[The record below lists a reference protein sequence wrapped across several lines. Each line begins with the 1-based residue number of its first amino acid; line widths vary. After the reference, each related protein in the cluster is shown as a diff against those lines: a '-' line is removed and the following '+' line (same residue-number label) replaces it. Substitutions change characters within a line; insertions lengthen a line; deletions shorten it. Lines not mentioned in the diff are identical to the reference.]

1 MAGQRVSPGSVHGRT
16 ARITEELVV
25 SENTIRTHMRR
36 LYAKLNVHKK
46 QEPLDLPESV
56 KANEIQAVRPVD
68 ADGRGR
74 TMDAARQMWSA
85 DTDDGCGPK
94 DAARRVFG
102 GRALLAGRFYELA

>member
-16 ARITEELVV
+16 TRIAEELVV

-68 ADGRGR
+68 ADGEGGRWMRPGRCGRRIR
-74 TMDAARQMWSA
+74 TMDAARRMHPEGFLGAGLSW
-85 DTDDGCGPK
+85 
-94 DAARRVFG
+94 
-102 GRALLAGRFYELA
+102 LAGFTS